1 MSYKKLGA
9 NKRQRMRNQLQ
20 HARDAR
26 QYRRLLAVL
35 ECDRGKS
42 VNDVADLLGVT
53 RQSIY
58 NWIARAAD
66 RNDVATLGD
75 APRSG
80 RPAKAGYVFDT
91 LLPILL
97 MLSPEQFGYPAT
109 YWTIPLLQD
118 QLWQNTGEEYS
129 ASTVRRGLKRLNYVW
144 KRPRYVLVPD
154 PQQEKKTPN
163 SPHPVWLAKA
173 QRPAGRG

>member
-1 MSYKKLGA
+1 MSDRKLGA
-9 NKRQRMRNQLQ
+9 GKRRRMRNQLQ
-20 HARDAR
+20 HARDAH

-42 VNDVADLLGVT
+42 VNDVAELLCVS
-53 RQSIY
+53 RQSVY

-66 RNDVATLGD
+66 RNDVAALSD

-80 RPAKAGYVFDT
+80 RPVKAGHVFDT

-97 MLSPEQFGYPAT
+97 MLSPERFGYPAT
-109 YWTIPLLQD
+109 YWTTPLLKNH
-118 QLWQNTGEEYS
+118 LWQNTGVEYS
-129 ASTVRRGLKRLNYVW
+129 ASTIRRGLKRLDYVW

-154 PQQEKKTPN
+154 PEREKKTPN

-173 QRPAGRG
+173 QRPTG

>member
-1 MSYKKLGA
+1 MSDKQLEAG
-9 NKRQRMRNQLQ
+9 KRQRLRNELQ

-42 VNDVADLLGVT
+42 VNNVADLLGVT

-58 NWIARAAD
+58 NWIARAHG
-66 RNDVATLGD
+66 NDVTASSD

-80 RPAKAGYVFDT
+80 RPAKGGYVFDT
-91 LLPILL
+91 LLPVLL
-97 MLSPEQFGYPAT
+97 MLPPQRFGYPAT
-109 YWTIPLLQD
+109 YWTTPLLQD
-118 QLWQNTGEEYS
+118 QLWQNTGEKYS

-163 SPHPVWLAKA
+163 SPHRVWLAKA
-173 QRPAGRG
+173 QRPAG

>member
-1 MSYKKLGA
+1 MSDTKLGA
-9 NKRQRMRNQLQ
+9 GKKQRMRNELR

-35 ECDRGKS
+35 ECDQGKS
-42 VNDVADLLGVT
+42 VNDVAESLGVS
-53 RQSIY
+53 RQSVY
-58 NWIARAAD
+58 NWIARAR
-66 RNDVATLGD
+66 RNDAAALSD

-80 RPAKAGYVFDT
+80 RPAKVGYVFDT

-118 QLWQNTGEEYS
+118 QLWQNTDEKYS
-129 ASTVRRGLKRLNYVW
+129 ASTVRRGLKRLDYVW
-144 KRPRYVLVPD
+144 KRPRYVLVRD
-154 PQQEKKTPN
+154 PEREKKTPN

-173 QRPAGRG
+173 QRPVS